1 MLCTNFEDLSDCR
14 EVLSRVGLFMDLSQY
29 NLGTG
34 KMVVRA
40 DVALL
45 VLHLLQVR
53 DQRLKC
59 SQIVVASEM
68 ELVFM

>member
-1 MLCTNFEDLSDCR
+1 MLCTNFEDLNDCR
-14 EVLSRVGLFMDLSQY
+14 EVLSRIGLSMDLSQY

-45 VLHLLQVR
+45 ILHLFQVR

-59 SQIVVASEM
+59 SQIVVTSEM
-68 ELVFM
+68 ELVIM

>member
-1 MLCTNFEDLSDCR
+1 MFPRRRRFVATA
-14 EVLSRVGLFMDLSQY
+14 
-29 NLGTG
+29 TG

-40 DVALL
+40 NVALL
-45 VLHLLQVR
+45 VLHLPQVR

>member
-1 MLCTNFEDLSDCR
+1 MLCTNFKDFSDCR

-40 DVALL
+40 DVARL
-45 VLHLLQVR
+45 VLHLPQVR

>member
-1 MLCTNFEDLSDCR
+1 
-14 EVLSRVGLFMDLSQY
+14 MDLSQY

-45 VLHLLQVR
+45 ILHLFQVR

-59 SQIVVASEM
+59 SQIVVTSEM
-68 ELVFM
+68 ELVIM

>member
-1 MLCTNFEDLSDCR
+1 MLCTNFEDFSDCR

-34 KMVVRA
+34 KMVVRT

-45 VLHLLQVR
+45 VLHLPQVR
-53 DQRLKC
+53 EERLKC

-68 ELVFM
+68 KLVFM